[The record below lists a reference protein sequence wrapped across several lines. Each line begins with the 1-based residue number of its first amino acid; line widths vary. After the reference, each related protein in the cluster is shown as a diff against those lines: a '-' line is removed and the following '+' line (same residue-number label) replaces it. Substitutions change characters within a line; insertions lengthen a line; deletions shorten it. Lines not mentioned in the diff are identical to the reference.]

1 MGRDTPVNKEL
12 NELIE
17 EIGRLQ
23 DEVEKHWDDLRQQFN
38 YTIEGHKVRFE
49 AEVKKLHKQFKTGA
63 FKYLVSSSIA
73 NLITAPVIY
82 SMVFPIA
89 LLDATITIYQHICF
103 RAYGIP
109 RVKRSDYIIIDR
121 HQLNYLNIIEK
132 FNCIYCGYGNGLMS
146 YAQEIIARTEQYWCP
161 IKHAQRV
168 YGAHEHYKNFAD
180 YGDAEN
186 YKKQLSALRKELNDM
201 NIKHPT

>member
-1 MGRDTPVNKEL
+1 MNKEL
-12 NELIE
+12 NEILD
-17 EIGRLQ
+17 EIARLQ
-23 DEVEKHWDDLRQQFN
+23 DEVEKRWEGMRQKFN

-49 AEVKKLHKQFKTGA
+49 AEIKRLHARYKIRLLEYIITA
-63 FKYLVSSSIA
+63 RPISI
-73 NLITAPVIY
+73 ITAPVIY
-82 SMVFPIA
+82 SMVVPIA
-89 LLDATITIYQHICF
+89 LMDLSITIYQHICF

-109 RVKRSDYIIIDR
+109 RVKRKDYILIDR

-132 FNCIYCGYGNGLMS
+132 FNCIYCGYGNGFVA

-168 YGAHEHYKNFAD
+168 LGRHERYANFVD

-186 YKKQLSALRKELNDM
+186 YMKRLTALRNELKDIDNQHE
-201 NIKHPT
+201 N

>member
-1 MGRDTPVNKEL
+1 MNKEL
-12 NELIE
+12 NEILD
-17 EIGRLQ
+17 EIARLQ
-23 DEVEKHWDDLRQQFN
+23 DEVEKRWEGMRQKFN

-49 AEVKKLHKQFKTGA
+49 AEIKRLHARYKIRLLEYIITA
-63 FKYLVSSSIA
+63 RPISI
-73 NLITAPVIY
+73 ITAPVIY
-82 SMVFPIA
+82 SMVVPIA
-89 LLDATITIYQHICF
+89 LMDLSITIYQHICF

-109 RVKRSDYIIIDR
+109 RVKRKDYILIDR

-132 FNCIYCGYGNGLMS
+132 FNCIYCGYGNGFVA

-168 YGAHEHYKNFAD
+168 LGRHERYANFVD

-186 YKKQLSALRKELNDM
+186 YMKRLTALRNELRDIDNQHE
-201 NIKHPT
+201 N

>member
-1 MGRDTPVNKEL
+1 MNKEL
-12 NELIE
+12 NELLA
-17 EIGRLQ
+17 EIARLQ
-23 DEVEKHWDDLRQQFN
+23 DEVEKRWEGMRQKFN

-49 AEVKKLHKQFKTGA
+49 AEIKRLHARYKIRLLEYMITA
-63 FKYLVSSSIA
+63 RPISI
-73 NLITAPVIY
+73 ITAPVIY
-82 SMVFPIA
+82 SMVVPIA
-89 LLDATITIYQHICF
+89 LMDLSITIYQHICF

-109 RVKRSDYIIIDR
+109 RVKRKDYILIDR

-132 FNCIYCGYGNGLMS
+132 FNCIYCGYGNGFVA

-168 YGAHEHYKNFAD
+168 LGRHERYANFVD

-186 YKKQLSALRKELNDM
+186 YMKRLTALRNELKDIDNQHE
-201 NIKHPT
+201 N

>member
-1 MGRDTPVNKEL
+1 MNKEL
-12 NELIE
+12 NELLA

-23 DEVEKHWDDLRQQFN
+23 DEVEKRWEDMRQKFN
-38 YTIEGHKVRFE
+38 YTIEGRKVRFE
-49 AEVKKLHKQFKTGA
+49 EEIKRLHARYKIRLL
-63 FKYLVSSSIA
+63 KYLITARPLSI
-73 NLITAPVIY
+73 ITAPVIY
-82 SMVFPIA
+82 SMVVPIA
-89 LLDATITIYQHICF
+89 LMDLSITLYQQICF

-109 RVKRSDYIIIDR
+109 RVKRRDYIIIDR

-132 FNCIYCGYGNGLMS
+132 FNCIYCGYGNGFIA

-168 YGAHEHYKNFAD
+168 LGRHERYKEFAD

-186 YKKQLSALRKELNDM
+186 YMDQLTALRKELK
-201 NIKHPT
+201 NIDNKHES

>member
-1 MGRDTPVNKEL
+1 MNKEL
-12 NELIE
+12 NEILA

-23 DEVEKHWDDLRQQFN
+23 DEVEKRWEDMRQQFN
-38 YTIEGHKVRFE
+38 YTIEGRKVRFE
-49 AEVKKLHKQFKTGA
+49 AEIKRLHARYKTRLI
-63 FKYLVSSSIA
+63 KYIISARPLSI
-73 NLITAPVIY
+73 LTAPVIY
-82 SMVFPIA
+82 SMVIPIA
-89 LLDATITIYQHICF
+89 LMDLSITLYQHICF

-109 RVKRSDYIIIDR
+109 RVRRRDYILIDR

-132 FNCIYCGYGNGLMS
+132 FNCVYCGYGNGFVV

-168 YGAHEHYKNFAD
+168 HGRHERYKNFAD

-186 YKKQLSALRKELNDM
+186 YNKQLSALRKELKDIDNQ
-201 NIKHPT
+201 HET